1 MNKNEWIIIILLIT
15 IASMSFIIRDL
26 NIAVNS
32 SKTAPTNDYV
42 YITSN
47 CNSYYLLSDSEVF
60 AEKTDLGWYVVI
72 DNINGRKI
80 IECLDDDIATAEEW
94 KDSILMSF
102 DRRFK

>member
-1 MNKNEWIIIILLIT
+1 MKINEWIIIILLCT
-15 IASMSFIIRDL
+15 IASMGFIIRDL
-26 NIAVNS
+26 A
-32 SKTAPTNDYV
+32 KTAPTNDYV

-47 CNSYYLLSDSEVF
+47 CNSYYLLRDSEVF

-102 DRRFK
+102 DRRIK

>member
-1 MNKNEWIIIILLIT
+1 MKTNELIIIILLIV
-15 IASMSFIIRDL
+15 IASMAFIIRDL
-26 NIAVNS
+26 NISVNS

-80 IECLDDDIATAEEW
+80 IECLDDDISTADIW
-94 KDSILMSF
+94 KDSILDSF
-102 DRRFK
+102 DRRIK

>member
-1 MNKNEWIIIILLIT
+1 MNKNEWIIIILLCT
-15 IASMSFIIRDL
+15 IASMGFIIWDL
-26 NIAVNS
+26 T
-32 SKTAPTNDYV
+32 KTAPTNDYV

-102 DRRFK
+102 DRRFKW

>member
-1 MNKNEWIIIILLIT
+1 MKTYEWIIIILLIV
-15 IASMSFIIRDL
+15 IVSMAFIIADL
-26 NIAVNS
+26 NIAVNLN
-32 SKTAPTNDYV
+32 KTVPTNDYV

-80 IECLDDDIATAEEW
+80 IDCLDDDTATAEEW

>member
-1 MNKNEWIIIILLIT
+1 MNKNEWIIIILIIT
-15 IASMSFIIRDL
+15 IASMGFIIRDL
-26 NIAVNS
+26 NIAINS
-32 SKTAPTNDYV
+32 IKTAPTNDYV

-80 IECLDDDIATAEEW
+80 IECLDDDISTAGVW
-94 KDSILMSF
+94 KDAILDSF
-102 DRRFK
+102 DRRIK